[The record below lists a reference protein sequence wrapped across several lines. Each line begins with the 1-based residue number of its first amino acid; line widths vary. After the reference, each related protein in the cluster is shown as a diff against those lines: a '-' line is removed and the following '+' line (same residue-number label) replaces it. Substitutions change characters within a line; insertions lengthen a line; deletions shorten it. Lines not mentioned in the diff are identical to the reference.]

1 MFTGYCVDKTSGV
14 AFNLGSG
21 TSTTCE
27 AQNGYYVNG
36 NIGSANA
43 DNAAYSKAL
52 NDFIFAPTT
61 AADWVLSLDIRTAN
75 NNGSAETLWICSNC
89 KVSTTTEVSE
99 PASLALLGAALM
111 GGAYVSRRRSRQ
123 A

>member
-1 MFTGYCVDKTSGV
+1 
-14 AFNLGSG
+14 
-21 TSTTCE
+21 
-27 AQNGYYVNG
+27 VNG

-43 DNAAYSKAL
+43 DNAAYSQAL

-61 AADWVLSLDIRTAN
+61 SADWILSLDIRTAN
-75 NNGSAETLWICSNC
+75 NNAGGETLWICSDC
-89 KVSTTTEVSE
+89 KVSRPTTTEVSE